1 MKRAAG
7 YFRYVMIYGGYY
19 FAMALFSVLIS
30 VYLMDKG
37 RSAVEVSFLVSAA
50 CVMSMVFQP
59 VIGMLQDMGNQK
71 TVTIVVLLIS
81 AVTGILFSGQ
91 NTYGLLVVLYGI
103 TMALM
108 NSANPYIEMTATKS
122 PFHYRSIRIWG
133 SIGYAVGAQI
143 CGIIYEAV
151 SPESN
156 YYIFAVFM
164 VLAAW
169 GASSVEGLNQTKD
182 REEGKKEAGYRKA
195 VLRNGMFWKYMIL
208 ASVFYAVTNLNST
221 YLPVYYQ
228 ESGLSVT
235 AASTVL
241 FLATMMEVPVIFL
254 AHLYMNRFHN
264 TQLLWALF
272 AALILQFAVYVLVPV
287 MAVRVA
293 ATVLLKASIT
303 MTFIMLNIKV
313 ISSIVSPRYQMSALT
328 LVSAIG
334 KNLTTVVM
342 QNVSG
347 VIVDAFTTKGLY
359 SVLLGLVVLGFVLV
373 WLFRIPTSEAES
385 VTF

>member
-1 MKRAAG
+1 MKRVTG

-59 VIGMLQDMGNQK
+59 VIGMLQDMRNQK

-91 NTYGLLVVLYGI
+91 NTYGLLVILYGI

-169 GASSVEGLNQTKD
+169 GVSSVEGVNQTKD
-182 REEGKKEAGYRKA
+182 RNDGNKEEGYRKA

-208 ASVFYAVTNLNST
+208 ASIFYAVTNLNST

-228 ESGLSVT
+228 ECGLSVT

-254 AHLYMNRFHN
+254 AHLYMNRYHN

-272 AALILQFAVYVLVPV
+272 AALILQFAVYALVPV

-293 ATVLLKASIT
+293 ATIFLKASIT

-334 KNLTTVVM
+334 KNLTTVAM